1 MKVLYKVVKIEG
13 KGRGCIALVNIKK
26 ETLILQEKPQCVVP
40 TYGKNPDSGSIIYHV
55 TDVIEAFGRM
65 TKIEK
70 KEYLKLYNNYTNS
83 VPNEW
88 TLSYNIFL
96 QSQMKNNQMENNKTG
111 FVEEFILEHSYQE
124 YCKVIGIYFTN
135 FFGSGSGLGIQ
146 ASRFNHSCC
155 SNADAFWNHENSTR
169 EIRAMS
175 NIKKGEEIF
184 INYFGDCMGDL
195 KSRQLILSS
204 KYGFKC
210 NCECCQSEILRYG
223 RYDKFF
229 KRKFLL
235 ISIVIAVAINVLY
248 KIVFS

>member
-1 MKVLYKVVKIEG
+1 
-13 KGRGCIALVNIKK
+13 
-26 ETLILQEKPQCVVP
+26 
-40 TYGKNPDSGSIIYHV
+40 
-55 TDVIEAFGRM
+55 
-65 TKIEK
+65 
-70 KEYLKLYNNYTNS
+70 
-83 VPNEW
+83 
-88 TLSYNIFL
+88 
-96 QSQMKNNQMENNKTG
+96 
-111 FVEEFILEHSYQE
+111 
-124 YCKVIGIYFTN
+124 
-135 FFGSGSGLGIQ
+135 
-146 ASRFNHSCC
+146 
-155 SNADAFWNHENSTR
+155 
-169 EIRAMS
+169 MS